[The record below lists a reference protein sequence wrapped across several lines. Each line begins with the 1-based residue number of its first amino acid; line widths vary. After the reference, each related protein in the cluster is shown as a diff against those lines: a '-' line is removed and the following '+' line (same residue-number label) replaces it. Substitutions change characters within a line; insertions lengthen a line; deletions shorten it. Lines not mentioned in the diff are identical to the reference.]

1 MQNLIV
7 DPEVPEQNLAQ
18 AYHCICCHNNITI
31 HFHFTAEVTYYRT
44 YITRSHLHTIHMC
57 TFLYIN
63 RVSCKK

>member
-18 AYHCICCHNNITI
+18 AYHCICCHNNITK
-31 HFHFTAEVTYYRT
+31 HFQFTAEVTNYCT

-57 TFLYIN
+57 TVPYIS
-63 RVSCKK
+63 RVSCRK